1 MTSIYTNKG
10 DIQTVNVQNNGTIS
24 DLPND
29 AVIETN
35 AVMGAEGPRPISI
48 GALPL
53 SIRGIIQL
61 MKNMEEL
68 VIEAAVKGDRERLYQ
83 ALVINP
89 LVREETL
96 ANDLMEELLE
106 AHKEDLP
113 QFYQKV

>member
-1 MTSIYTNKG
+1 
-10 DIQTVNVQNNGTIS
+10 
-24 DLPND
+24 
-29 AVIETN
+29 
-35 AVMGAEGPRPISI
+35 
-48 GALPL
+48 
-53 SIRGIIQL
+53 

-113 QFYQKV
+113 QFYQQV